1 MHIIVLANTDQ
12 KDLLLLKKINA
23 NVTFEFADNYTQ
35 ILSYKSAEVFFI
47 LNNEININD
56 VHGITT
62 LPVFINSVISTLQNL
77 PSNVHRI
84 NGWPTFLERT
94 VWEVAT
100 KNETMVKQIFEKI
113 GWTHI
118 AAPDEPGLIAARVIA
133 MIINEAY
140 FAYQDG
146 ISSKEEIDL
155 AMKLGTNYPYG
166 PFEWAKKIGL
176 HNIYYLLKTLS
187 NNDNRYIPAKAL
199 KQEVLSD
206 NNK

>member
-1 MHIIVLANTDQ
+1 MRIIVMANAEQ
-12 KDLLLLKKINA
+12 KDLLLIKRINA
-23 NVTFEFADNYTQ
+23 NVTFEFAEKYAQ
-35 ILSYKSAEVFFI
+35 ILSHTNADAFFI
-47 LNNEININD
+47 LDDHININD
-56 VHGITT
+56 VQSIKTV
-62 LPVFINSVISTLQNL
+62 PVFINSVISTLQDL

-84 NGWPTFLERT
+84 NAWPGFLERT
-94 VWEVAT
+94 IWEVAT
-100 KNETMVKQIFEKI
+100 KNEIMVKQIFEKI
-113 GWTHI
+113 GWTYI

-146 ISSKEEIDL
+146 ISSKDEIDV

>member
-1 MHIIVLANTDQ
+1 MANSDQ

-23 NVTFEFADNYTQ
+23 NVTFEFAEGHAQ
-35 ILSYKSAEVFFI
+35 ILAHPNADAFFI
-47 LNNEININD
+47 LTDQININD
-56 VHGITT
+56 IQSITT
-62 LPVFINSVISTLQNL
+62 VPIFINSVIATLENL
-77 PSNVHRI
+77 PSNMHRV
-84 NGWPTFLERT
+84 NAWPGFLERT

-100 KNETMVKQIFEKI
+100 KNEMMVKQIFEKI
-113 GWTHI
+113 GWAYI

-146 ISSKEEIDL
+146 ISSKEEIDV

-176 HNIYYLLKTLS
+176 HNIYYLLKALS
-187 NNDNRYIPAKAL
+187 NNDTRYIPAKAL
-199 KQEVLSD
+199 EQEVLGY